1 MRELRLDRIG
11 RSMVRAYLGGEGFA
25 GDVPGGVV
33 GFVQP
38 EGMDTPDLQFLLTAA
53 PFTARPWL
61 KPWRQPFQDSFAVRT
76 VLLHPRSRGRITV
89 AGADPLAA
97 PRIDQNFLACQEDR
111 EQVRDSVRIARDLMR
126 QPALGDFVLDELALR
141 RASKTTRRW
150 THSSA
155 ARPSPCT
162 TRAAPAA
169 WARSAI
175 RWRWWTGACAAWAFR
190 GCASSMRRSCPT

>member
-1 MRELRLDRIG
+1 
-11 RSMVRAYLGGEGFA
+11 
-25 GDVPGGVV
+25 
-33 GFVQP
+33 
-38 EGMDTPDLQFLLTAA
+38 MDTPDLQFLLTAA

-126 QPALGDFVLDELALR
+126 QPALGDFVLDELARAGRRRRPGAGRIHPPHGHHRAPPGGTCRMGAERDPMAVVDGRMRCLGVPGLR
-141 RASKTTRRW
+141 IVDASVMPDLTSGNINAPVLMLAERAADWIRAS
-150 THSSA
+150 
-155 ARPSPCT
+155 
-162 TRAAPAA
+162 
-169 WARSAI
+169 
-175 RWRWWTGACAAWAFR
+175 
-190 GCASSMRRSCPT
+190 